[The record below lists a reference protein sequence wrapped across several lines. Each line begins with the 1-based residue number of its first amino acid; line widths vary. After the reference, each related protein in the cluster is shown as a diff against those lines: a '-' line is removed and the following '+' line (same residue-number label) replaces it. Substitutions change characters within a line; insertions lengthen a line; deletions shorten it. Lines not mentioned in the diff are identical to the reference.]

1 MFNEQPK
8 LQAPAIDGLEF
19 VSDKGQWTGMPQL
32 EQDEARHG
40 SHVLSVW
47 GCPGVLFALMT
58 WGKYPTKRGRLAQ
71 TPFQDHHETA
81 SQVTK

>member
-8 LQAPAIDGLEF
+8 SQAPAIDGLEF

-32 EQDEARHG
+32 EQDEARHS
-40 SHVLSVW
+40 SH
-47 GCPGVLFALMT
+47 VLFALMT
-58 WGKYPTKRGRLAQ
+58 WGKNPTKRGRLAQ